1 MILLTLFITGIFIMA
16 HLTER
21 YIAVPVMHIIYI
33 NHTKKISHI
42 SIPLHPV
49 HLSAK
54 IWPEGIFRHSQL
66 SLKLMRSIIWIYVN
80 SWFGNVNIWHK
91 LMTPS
96 LLQLTFRWGSKINL
110 CLKFEKLASTYDCH
124 HLQMCVACGSDHSG
138 DRNTNCYTSQIETIN
153 NVACYTSLL
162 CLCSSQTD
170 AFW

>member
-54 IWPEGIFRHSQL
+54 I
-66 SLKLMRSIIWIYVN
+66 
-80 SWFGNVNIWHK
+80 
-91 LMTPS
+91 
-96 LLQLTFRWGSKINL
+96 
-110 CLKFEKLASTYDCH
+110 
-124 HLQMCVACGSDHSG
+124 
-138 DRNTNCYTSQIETIN
+138 
-153 NVACYTSLL
+153 
-162 CLCSSQTD
+162 
-170 AFW
+170 